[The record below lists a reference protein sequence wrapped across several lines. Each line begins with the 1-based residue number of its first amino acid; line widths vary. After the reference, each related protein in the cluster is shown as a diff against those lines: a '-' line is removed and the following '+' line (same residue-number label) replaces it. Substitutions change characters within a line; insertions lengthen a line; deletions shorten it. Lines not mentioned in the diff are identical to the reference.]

1 MNADKPNTRIN
12 PAQEQFDKT
21 QAAVA
26 AKRARRMAEAALH
39 ETKPSPRPDAVP
51 VRAWPTVRP

>member
-1 MNADKPNTRIN
+1 MNAGTPNTRIN

-26 AKRARRMAEAALH
+26 AMRARRLAEAALN
-39 ETKPSPRPDAVP
+39 ETRPSPRPDAVP
-51 VRAWPTVRP
+51 VRAWPAVRP